1 VGSVLELL
9 LADGRTPTGSFA
21 GSGGLEASG
30 CPAAAVPSFMRARL
44 ATIGRVEAAFSVAA
58 LACGANAV
66 DELLA
71 LELEWA
77 ARTPC
82 EPLRAASRMLG
93 LGLLRSAAVW
103 FPEVSAYRAAAAL
116 CPRPIALG
124 VVGAAGGLDRS
135 AVARASLYDDA
146 ATVAASAVKLLPLDA
161 SVTAGW
167 VLALNCEIEAVVAG
181 VLRDLDAGRP
191 LPSCSTPLL
200 DHQALLHAANRRRL
214 FVS

>member
-21 GSGGLEASG
+21 ASGGLEAAA
-30 CPAAAVPSFMRARL
+30 CPAASVPAFMRARL
-44 ATIGRVEAAFSVAA
+44 ATVARVEAAFAVAA
-58 LACGANAV
+58 WGCGAGAIG
-66 DELLA
+66 ELLA

-82 EPLRAASRMLG
+82 EPLRAASRALG

-103 FPEVSAYRAAAAL
+103 FPDVAEYRSAAVL

-124 VVGAAGGLDRS
+124 VVGAAGGLDRQ
-135 AVARASLYDDA
+135 AVARTSVYDDA
-146 ATVAASAVKLLPLDA
+146 ATVAAAAVKLLPLDA
-161 SVTAGW
+161 AVASGW
-167 VLALNCEIEAVVAG
+167 VLGLAAEIDAVVEK
-181 VLRDLDAGRP
+181 VLHDLDAGRP

-214 FVS
+214 FVT